1 MKRVQNKMWW
11 YNTSTIQTSGSV
23 INTVSSV
30 SDRLVNKIV
39 KKKKYRQVESF
50 SIIRLVKNSSGKFCG
65 S

>member
-39 KKKKYRQVESF
+39 KKKKIQTSGILLHHTFGEKLFRQV
-50 SIIRLVKNSSGKFCG
+50 LW
-65 S
+65 

>member
-39 KKKKYRQVESF
+39 KKKNTDKWNPSPSYVW
-50 SIIRLVKNSSGKFCG
+50 
-65 S
+65 

>member
-39 KKKKYRQVESF
+39 KKKKNK
-50 SIIRLVKNSSGKFCG
+50 KN
-65 S
+65 